1 MSYPNQDDENNT
13 SQEKDSQLK
22 AQKEMMLKQVLSADA
37 RLRLNN
43 VRMVKPDLA
52 DLVENYILNVTAQ
65 GKISGQI
72 SDDQLKQI
80 LLSAQQPKRDFKFN
94 RVWSQE
100 NIIKGK
106 KARIFMK
113 AVVYREYAPDDDYAK
128 ILKVEDID
136 EPKPKQDEVIFTNK
150 ASALN

>member
-1 MSYPNQDDENNT
+1 MSYPNQDDENNI
-13 SQEKDSQLK
+13 SQEKDNQLK

-52 DLVENYILNVTAQ
+52 DLVENYILNLNVQ

-94 RVWSQE
+94 RV
-100 NIIKGK
+100 
-106 KARIFMK
+106 
-113 AVVYREYAPDDDYAK
+113 
-128 ILKVEDID
+128 
-136 EPKPKQDEVIFTNK
+136 
-150 ASALN
+150 

>member
-13 SQEKDSQLK
+13 QEKDSQLK

-43 VRMVKPDLA
+43 VRMVKSDLA
-52 DLVENYILNVTAQ
+52 DLVENYILNLSVQ

-80 LLSAQQPKRDFKFN
+80 LASAQQPKHDFKFN
-94 RVWSQE
+94 RV
-100 NIIKGK
+100 
-106 KARIFMK
+106 
-113 AVVYREYAPDDDYAK
+113 
-128 ILKVEDID
+128 
-136 EPKPKQDEVIFTNK
+136 
-150 ASALN
+150 